1 MNSNLTSPQGRRV
14 LLLRT
19 NSASSLISIRMA
31 GWAARL
37 RSTDLSVSLSLSLSR
52 TFNLRY
58 SFVLFGNWIESNS
71 SNDSS
76 RRGTSVGWRFEL
88 TTGP

>member
-1 MNSNLTSPQGRRV
+1 MCC
-14 LLLRT
+14 
-19 NSASSLISIRMA
+19 SSEQTPPALDIHPD
-31 GWAARL
+31 GWLGLETENHRHL
-37 RSTDLSVSLSLSLSR
+37 GLSLSLSR